1 LKELLSVIE
10 VQDRLEV
17 AVSDIVLLQSVKEV
31 NIEASRVWRW

>member
-1 LKELLSVIE
+1 MKELLSVIE